1 MESPCELTVICWGA
15 GAQVSLTWDF
25 SACRVY
31 WKATLS
37 AGQDARA
44 EAVLQRSAPQ
54 LR

>member
-1 MESPCELTVICWGA
+1 M
-15 GAQVSLTWDF
+15 SLTWDF

-37 AGQDARA
+37 AGQVARA
-44 EAVLQRSAPQ
+44 EVVLQRSGPQ